1 MLWIFILGVAFIS
14 LIFAMTLVLTGCDNK
29 NKKVTMTPFTTG
41 EWKECF
47 EECKVSMPKNL
58 SHVEFS
64 DSEIRSMNVDSLCV
78 QFCTKALYEK
88 RGIKL

>member
-1 MLWIFILGVAFIS
+1 MKKLFVCSCIVFL
-14 LIFAMTLVLTGCDNK
+14 LLGCDNK
-29 NKKVTMTPFTTG
+29 NKKVANGPFTTS

-47 EECKVSMPKNL
+47 EECKGSMSKNL